1 MLKKGW
7 LVLDLVSMI
16 TAQQRK
22 REMPLLAEI
31 FGSSKPSFV
40 ASVVDTFCTNELGSR
55 IVETYFFALS
65 QSAVF
70 GLRLC
75 DGPRVVVKAH
85 APRHSIEFLR
95 AVTQVQR
102 YLAEQGFPCP
112 RPLIEPRPLE
122 QGLATAEELKN
133 EGEHRNPHDPV
144 VRRSLAELLAW
155 QITLTQHPE
164 AIPGIQPA
172 LFDHRLPPEV
182 LWPVPHDAIFHLEA
196 TAAGAEW
203 IDALA
208 RPAHQTVLQGAGW
221 LVLGH
226 TDWSV
231 KHVRYTGEQV
241 AAVYDWESLALEK
254 EPAIIGAASASFTY
268 NEWPGITPRRPSQD
282 EALAFVSEYEAAR
295 GKPFSPEEYQ
305 TLAAAATYQLAY
317 SARCEH
323 SLHPE
328 EREYPD
334 DSCRAILAKYGD
346 SFLKKG
352 QAAFRD
358 K

>member
-1 MLKKGW
+1 M
-7 LVLDLVSMI
+7 LDLVSMI

-22 REMPLLAEI
+22 WEMPLLTEI
-31 FGSSKPSFV
+31 FGSSKPSLV
-40 ASVVDTFCTNELGSR
+40 ASTVDTFCTDELGSR
-55 IVETYFFALS
+55 IIETYFFAIS

-85 APRHSIEFLR
+85 SSRHNIEFLR

-102 YLAEQGFPCP
+102 YLVEQGFPCP
-112 RPLIEPRPLE
+112 RPLIEPRPLA
-122 QGLATAEELKN
+122 QGIVTAEELKD

-144 VRRSLAELLAW
+144 VRRSLAELLAR
-155 QITLTQHPE
+155 QIALTQHPE
-164 AIPGIQPA
+164 AIPGIQPT
-172 LFDHRLPPEV
+172 LFDHRLPAEV
-182 LWPVPHDAIFHLEA
+182 LWPVPHNAIFNFEA

-208 RPAHQTVLQGAGW
+208 RPAHQAVLQGAGQ

-231 KHVRYTGEQV
+231 KHVRYSGEQV
-241 AAVYDWESLALEK
+241 TAVYDWESLALEK
-254 EPAIIGAASASFTY
+254 EPAIVGAASVNFTY
-268 NEWPGITPRRPSQD
+268 NEWSEIPSHIPSQD

-305 TLAAAATYQLAY
+305 TLAAAATYLLAY
-317 SARCEH
+317 GSRCEH

-328 EREYPD
+328 ERDYPD
-334 DSCRAILAKYGD
+334 DSARAVLAKYGD
-346 SFLKKG
+346 NFLRKQTALKG
-352 QAAFRD
+352 

>member
-1 MLKKGW
+1 M
-7 LVLDLVSMI
+7 LDLVSMI

-31 FGSSKPSFV
+31 FGSSKPSLV
-40 ASVVDTFCTNELGSR
+40 ASTVDAFCTNELGSR
-55 IVETYFFALS
+55 IIETYFFALG

-75 DGPRVVVKAH
+75 EGPCVVVKAH
-85 APRHSIEFLR
+85 SSRHNIEFLY
-95 AVTQVQR
+95 ALTQVQH
-102 YLAEQGFPCP
+102 YLADQGFPCP
-112 RPLIEPRPLE
+112 RPILE
-122 QGLATAEELKN
+122 MRALAQGFATVEELKN
-133 EGEHRNPHDPV
+133 EGEYRNPHDPV
-144 VRRSLAELLAW
+144 VRRSLAELLAR
-155 QITLTQHPE
+155 QIALTQHPE
-164 AIPGIQPA
+164 AIPGIQPK
-172 LFDHRLPPEV
+172 LFDRRLSPEV
-182 LWPVPHDAIFHLEA
+182 LWPVSHDAIFNFEA

-208 RPAHQTVLQGAGW
+208 RPAHQAVLQGAGQ

-231 KHVRYTGEQV
+231 KHVRYVGEQV
-241 AAVYDWESLALEK
+241 SAVYDWESLALEK
-254 EPAIIGAASASFTY
+254 EPAIVGAASAYFTY
-268 NEWPGITPRRPSQD
+268 NEWPGMTPHLPSQD

-317 SARCEH
+317 AARCEH
-323 SLHPE
+323 SLQPE
-328 EREYPD
+328 ERDYPD
-334 DSCRAILAKYGD
+334 DSCRAILTHYGD
-346 SFLKKG
+346 SFLKKQ
-352 QAAFRD
+352 QAEAV